1 MTEGDEALGQTP
13 LQNEDVEAA
22 QQPNLLNGV
31 DSKELEGERG
41 DEDGVEGHDDDRD
54 DKKVRRRSRGV
65 VIRTADPRL
74 ALCGLSGHL
83 DGSSS
88 Y

>member
-31 DSKELEGERG
+31 DSKELEVERG
-41 DEDGVEGHDDDRD
+41 DDDGAEGHDDDRD
-54 DKKVRRRSRGV
+54 DKKVRRRR
-65 VIRTADPRL
+65 
-74 ALCGLSGHL
+74 
-83 DGSSS
+83 
-88 Y
+88 